1 MIIELS
7 NVSKKKKKKTIECDK
22 NIVICNIGIAQ
33 CDNRIVKYDK
43 TNQGTTE
50 CDKSIVRSNVDI
62 AQCDNRTIK
71 CEKKIGYH

>member
-1 MIIELS
+1 MELS
-7 NVSKKKKKKTIECDK
+7 NVSKKKKKKTIEFDK
-22 NIVICNIGIAQ
+22 YTVICDIGIAQ

-62 AQCDNRTIK
+62 AQCDNGTIK